1 MDRDEKRTQKRRN
14 IMKKTLKR
22 FGASLTAAALLLA
35 LAACSPAEQTQ
46 TPSPDGDD
54 GKLDFPKQDV
64 TIIVPYAAG
73 GNTDLFARAMSTK
86 MSELMGVNV
95 IIQNVEGGGGAT
107 GTAQAVTGK
116 ADGYTLALPAN
127 SAYVLNSQ
135 VNDVGYTVESTTPI
149 CIISEASF
157 AFAVAADSP
166 YMTLQDLLD
175 ADASEPGGITYCT
188 PGANSA
194 GHLMISAVGK
204 ENNLENWNHSPKAS
218 APGAIAELIG
228 GHIDAYCSNLSVFKS
243 PLENGDIRLLAVT
256 GDERD
261 EKYPDVP
268 TFKELGY
275 DYPVSVYFCLVG
287 PGQMDPAV
295 VEYLSDIV
303 RQTLEDSGVQDAFSK
318 LDQPISFVGAEDFA
332 TRVTEDY
339 ELYHNLMKDMGV
351 IS

>member
-1 MDRDEKRTQKRRN
+1 
-14 IMKKTLKR
+14 MKTMLR
-22 FGASLTAAALLLA
+22 WIGAFLTAAMLLA
-35 LAACSPAEQTQ
+35 LAACSQTGQTQ
-46 TPSPDGDD
+46 TPSPDGDANT
-54 GKLDFPKQDV
+54 LDFPKQDI

-86 MSELMGVNV
+86 MSDLMGVNV
-95 IIQNVEGGGGAT
+95 IIQNIEGGGGTT
-107 GTAQAVTGK
+107 GTAQAVNSK
-116 ADGYTLALPAN
+116 SDGYTLALPAN

-135 VNDVGYTVESTTPI
+135 VNDVGYTVENTTPI
-149 CIISEASF
+149 CIISESNF

-166 YMTLQDLLD
+166 YMTLQELLD

-204 ENNLENWNHSPKAS
+204 ENDLKNWNHSPKAS

-261 EKYPDVP
+261 EKYPDIP

-287 PGQMDPAV
+287 PGKMDADV
-295 VEYLSDIV
+295 TQYLSEIV
-303 RQTLEDSGVQDAFSK
+303 QETLEDPGVQDAFSK
-318 LDQPISFVGAEDFA
+318 LDQPISFTGADDFSV
-332 TRVTEDY
+332 RVTEDLD
-339 ELYHNLMKDMGV
+339 LYHGLMKDMGV